1 MYSISDP
8 AKLLFE
14 LFPPSDY
21 LASSEAV
28 PAEKVPA
35 PYDTLLVH
43 SHHMT
48 VTVEGHYGEKVDVQV
63 LQQVHRAG
71 TYARKILLVTKQS
84 RRVVQFG
91 LVRIHLDFC
100 SPAVQEE
107 IVKGQTPLGRIL
119 IEHDVLRC
127 IEPKS
132 YLRVLPGS
140 AMMEWFGLPEPRPT
154 YGRLALI
161 HCDGKPAIEL
171 VEIVAPV

>member
-1 MYSISDP
+1 LYSISDP
-8 AKLLFE
+8 AKYLFE

-28 PAEKVPA
+28 PADQLLP
-35 PYDTLLVH
+35 PYDALLAH

-48 VTVEGHYGEKVDVQV
+48 VTVESHYGEKVDVQV
-63 LQQVHRAG
+63 LERVHDAS
-71 TYARKILLVTKQS
+71 TYARKILLVTKLS

-100 SPAVQEE
+100 SAAVREE

-132 YLRVLPGS
+132 YLRVIPGP
-140 AMMEWFGLPEPRPT
+140 AMIEWFGLAEPRPT